1 MLIKSWGRILG
12 LAVAATYKFT
22 PLSINAIEVLSF
34 CGRRAR
40 GQRGNIVYI
49 HIYILT
55 KFSNELG
62 DYAVSGHGPSHL
74 ESQPVLQNFAIQFRL
89 KSNDKPFTI
98 VRNRNGSISSY
109 QRDDRS
115 FVPYFH
121 VSRKR
126 ISKNRRIRRIRA
138 KKSRGKIRNSFDCQE
153 SNTFIRINFG

>member
-49 HIYILT
+49 YIYIYILT

-115 FVPYFH
+115 FLILT
-121 VSRKR
+121 SRVR
-126 ISKNRRIRRIRA
+126 
-138 KKSRGKIRNSFDCQE
+138 E
-153 SNTFIRINFG
+153 SVKTGE